1 MKSAG
6 NNFTNGITAIDLID
20 LPTGGVAGTD
30 VVSGVVG
37 VKWKPNCHI
46 ELGSGFEFPLTERT
60 DILHN
65 RVYADLIF
73 RY

>member
-1 MKSAG
+1 LARAG

-30 VVSGVVG
+30 VVTGVAG
-37 VKWKPNCHI
+37 VKWKPNSHV